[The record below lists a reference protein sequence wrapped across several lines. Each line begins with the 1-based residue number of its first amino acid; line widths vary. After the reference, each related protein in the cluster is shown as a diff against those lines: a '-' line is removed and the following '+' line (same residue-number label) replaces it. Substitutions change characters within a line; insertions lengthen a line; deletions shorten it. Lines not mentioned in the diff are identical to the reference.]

1 METMKFIIVGGVT
14 GGAGT
19 AARLRRLDE
28 NAEIIMFEKG
38 PYVSYSNCSIPYRLS
53 ETVDQTEKLILN
65 TPESFLGIYNIQVRV
80 SSEVIAIDPAGKK
93 VRVRDLKNSREYE
106 ETYDKLILSPG
117 ADAVIPPIKGIEE
130 ANLFTVKTVEDITR
144 FYSFLKKEQ
153 AKKISVIGGGFIGI
167 EVAVNLK
174 EAGYQ
179 VALVEAMPQILR
191 TYDYDMVQILQ
202 KEMLDKG
209 VDLIVGD
216 QVVAFEQSDLLLK
229 SGRKIE
235 GNAVVMAV
243 GVRPDTS
250 LAAQAGLELNQRGA
264 IKVDANYR
272 TSDPDIYA
280 VGDAIEVFN
289 PLTHKPMMLQ
299 LAGPAQ
305 KQARQAAD
313 HIYGHPVRNTGYIGS
328 SCIKVF
334 DYNAASTG
342 LTAAQCEKEGI
353 PYDIAYVLP
362 MDKVSLMPDSCI
374 LHYKLI
380 YEVPTG
386 KVLGAQ
392 AISRGDAAKRIDIIA
407 TLIKFGGTVDDLRDL
422 ELCYAPPFSTP
433 KDAGNFAGLV
443 ADNLLQKA
451 YRQVRVDQVRKL
463 VESNAYIL
471 DVRPE
476 AMYAQGHLKNAVN
489 IPITQIRQRLN
500 EIPKD
505 RPVYVHCKIGQT
517 SYNAVM
523 ALQGN
528 GFKNIYNISGGFLG
542 ICYYEYFNDMTQKRE
557 PIVTGY
563 SFE

>member
-1 METMKFIIVGGVT
+1 MKFVIVGGVT

-28 NAEIIMFEKG
+28 KAEILMFEKG
-38 PYVSYSNCSIPYRLS
+38 SHVSYSNCSIPYRLS
-53 ETVDQTEKLILN
+53 GKVDRTEKLILN
-65 TPESFLGIYNIQVRV
+65 TPQSMKGIYNIETRV
-80 SSEVIAIDPAGKK
+80 SSEVVSIDCNEKK
-93 VRVRDLKNSREYE
+93 VRVRDLEKNREYE
-106 ETYDKLILSPG
+106 ESYDKLILAPG
-117 ADAVIPPIKGIEE
+117 AKAVIPQIKGIEG
-130 ANLFTVKTVEDITR
+130 ANLFTIKNVEDIAG
-144 FYSFLKKEQ
+144 FESFLKTKNTE
-153 AKKISVIGGGFIGI
+153 KISVIGGGFIGI

-174 EAGYQ
+174 EAGYE
-179 VALVEAMPQILR
+179 VALIEAMPQILR

-216 QVVAFEQSDLLLK
+216 QVIAFEESNILLK

-235 GNAVVMAV
+235 GDAVVMAV
-243 GVRPDTS
+243 GVKPDTKI
-250 LAAQAGLELNQRGA
+250 AAEAGLELNQHGA
-264 IKVDANYR
+264 IKVDANYC

-289 PLTHKPMMLQ
+289 SLTHKPTMLQ

-328 SCIKVF
+328 NCIRVF

-342 LTAAQCEKEGI
+342 LTAAQCEQEGI
-353 PYDIAYVLP
+353 SYDIAYVLP

-380 YEVPTG
+380 YEAPTG

-392 AISRGDAAKRIDIIA
+392 AISKGDAVKRIDIIA
-407 TLIKFGGTVDDLRDL
+407 TLIKFGGTIDDLRDL

-433 KDAGNFAGLV
+433 KDAGNQAALV
-443 ADNLLQKA
+443 AGNLLQKT
-451 YRQVRVDQVRKL
+451 YRQVPVSQVREL
-463 VESNAYIL
+463 VESGAYII

-476 AMYAQGHLKNAVN
+476 AMYTQGHIKNAVN
-489 IPITQIRQRLN
+489 IPMNQIRLRFK

-542 ICYYEYFNDMTQKRE
+542 ICYYEFFNDVTQNRD

-563 SFE
+563 NFE

>member
-1 METMKFIIVGGVT
+1 MKFVIVGGVT

-28 NAEIIMFEKG
+28 KAEILMFEKG
-38 PYVSYSNCSIPYRLS
+38 SHVSYSNCSIPYRLS
-53 ETVDQTEKLILN
+53 GKVDRTEKLILN
-65 TPESFLGIYNIQVRV
+65 TPQSMKGIYNIETRV
-80 SSEVIAIDPAGKK
+80 SSEVVSIDCNEKK
-93 VRVRDLKNSREYE
+93 VRVRDLEKNREYE
-106 ETYDKLILSPG
+106 ESYDKLILAPG
-117 ADAVIPPIKGIEE
+117 AKAVIPQIKGIEG
-130 ANLFTVKTVEDITR
+130 ANLFTIKNVEDIAG
-144 FYSFLKKEQ
+144 FDSFLKTKNTE
-153 AKKISVIGGGFIGI
+153 KISVIGGGFIGI

-174 EAGYQ
+174 EAGYE
-179 VALVEAMPQILR
+179 VALIEAMPQILR

-216 QVVAFEQSDLLLK
+216 QVIAFEESNILLK

-235 GNAVVMAV
+235 GDAVVMAV
-243 GVRPDTS
+243 GVKPDTKI
-250 LAAQAGLELNQRGA
+250 AAEAGLELNQHGA
-264 IKVDANYR
+264 IKVDANYC

-289 PLTHKPMMLQ
+289 SLTHKPTILQ

-328 SCIKVF
+328 NCIRVF

-342 LTAAQCEKEGI
+342 LTAAQCEQEGI
-353 PYDIAYVLP
+353 SYDIAYVLP

-380 YEVPTG
+380 YEAPTG

-392 AISRGDAAKRIDIIA
+392 AISKGDAVKRIDIIA
-407 TLIKFGGTVDDLRDL
+407 TLIKFGGTIDDLRDL

-433 KDAGNFAGLV
+433 KDAGNQAALV
-443 ADNLLQKA
+443 AGNLLQKT
-451 YRQVRVDQVRKL
+451 YRQVPVSQVREL
-463 VESNAYIL
+463 VESGAYII

-476 AMYAQGHLKNAVN
+476 AMYTQGHIKNAVN
-489 IPITQIRQRLN
+489 IPMNQIRLRFK

-542 ICYYEYFNDMTQKRE
+542 ICYYEFFNDVTQNRD

-563 SFE
+563 NFE

>member
-117 ADAVIPPIKGIEE
+117 ADAVIPPIKGIEK
-130 ANLFTVKTVEDITR
+130 ANLFTIKNVEDITR

-153 AKKISVIGGGFIGI
+153 ATKISVIGGGFIGI

-305 KQARQAAD
+305 KQARQAAT
-313 HIYGHPVRNTGYIGS
+313 I
-328 SCIKVF
+328 F
-334 DYNAASTG
+334 M
-342 LTAAQCEKEGI
+342 
-353 PYDIAYVLP
+353 DI
-362 MDKVSLMPDSCI
+362 
-374 LHYKLI
+374 
-380 YEVPTG
+380 
-386 KVLGAQ
+386 
-392 AISRGDAAKRIDIIA
+392 R
-407 TLIKFGGTVDDLRDL
+407 
-422 ELCYAPPFSTP
+422 
-433 KDAGNFAGLV
+433 
-443 ADNLLQKA
+443 
-451 YRQVRVDQVRKL
+451 
-463 VESNAYIL
+463 
-471 DVRPE
+471 
-476 AMYAQGHLKNAVN
+476 
-489 IPITQIRQRLN
+489 
-500 EIPKD
+500 
-505 RPVYVHCKIGQT
+505 
-517 SYNAVM
+517 
-523 ALQGN
+523 
-528 GFKNIYNISGGFLG
+528 
-542 ICYYEYFNDMTQKRE
+542 
-557 PIVTGY
+557 
-563 SFE
+563 

>member
-1 METMKFIIVGGVT
+1 MKYVIVGGVT

-28 NAEIIMFEKG
+28 KAEILIFEKG

-65 TPESFLGIYNIQVRV
+65 TPQSFRNIYNIEVRV
-80 SSEVIAIDPAGKK
+80 SSRVISIDRTAKK
-93 VRVRDLKNSREYE
+93 VRVKDLKNNREYDE
-106 ETYDKLILSPG
+106 AYDKLILSPG
-117 ADAVIPPIKGIEE
+117 ADPIIPFVRGIED
-130 ANLFTVKTVEDITR
+130 ANLFTIRNVEDISR
-144 FYSFLKKEQ
+144 FYSFIKKEDV
-153 AKKISVIGGGFIGI
+153 KKISVIGGGFIGV
-167 EVAVNLK
+167 EVAVNLR

-179 VALVEAMPQILR
+179 VSMVEAMPQIIR

-209 VDLIVGD
+209 VNL
-216 QVVAFEQSDLLLK
+216 VVKDSVVSFDKSDLLLE
-229 SGRKIE
+229 SGRRIE
-235 GNAVVMAV
+235 GDAVVMAV
-243 GVRPDTS
+243 GVRPETS
-250 LAAQAGLELNQRGA
+250 LAADAGLELNQRGA

-272 TSDPDIYA
+272 TDDPDIYA
-280 VGDAIEVFN
+280 VGDAIETYN
-289 PLTHKPMMLQ
+289 ALTHKPMMLQ

-313 HIYGHPVRNTGYIGS
+313 HIYGRPVRNTGYIGS
-328 SCIKVF
+328 SCVKVF

-342 LTAAQCEKEGI
+342 LTAAQCEQEGI
-353 PYDIAYVLP
+353 SYNYVYVLP
-362 MDKVSLMPDSCI
+362 MDKVSLMPESRI

-386 KVLGAQ
+386 RVLGAQ
-392 AISRGDAAKRIDIIA
+392 AISKGDAAKRIDIVA

-433 KDAGNFAGLV
+433 KDAGNVAGLV
-443 ADNLLQKA
+443 AENLLHGA
-451 YRQVRVDQVRKL
+451 FRQVYVDQVRNL
-463 VESNAYIL
+463 VESGAYII

-476 AMYAQGHLKNAVN
+476 AMYEKGHLKNAVN
-489 IPITQIRQRLN
+489 IPIAQLRQRLD

-505 RPVYVHCKIGQT
+505 QPVYVYCRIGQT

-528 GFKNIYNISGGFLG
+528 GFTNIYNISGGFLG
-542 ICYYEYFNDMTQKRE
+542 ICYYEYFNDMTQDRE
-557 PIVTGY
+557 SIVSNYNFG
-563 SFE
+563 